1 MSVVRLYGSRPTQCG
16 YCAAK
21 KESRQYVLEAIS
33 LAIDDYQALID
44 RGWRRSGMHLYQPDR
59 DHICCV
65 PYTIRLHAPQFTPS
79 KAHVRVQRKL
89 DAFLEHRPTG
99 SKKRKRPD
107 DDEAGPQ
114 PKKTSPSP
122 TCAMLQAQLE
132 TVVWAYLEPYID
144 DTAAASAILQP
155 KIQVRPQ
162 QVLRVH
168 RRTTSAGAAHQGDS
182 IQDDRSRDVHVAGG
196 PRDQRLCTTARRSS
210 TLRSHAHPMPT
221 SVSAADV
228 AAAIAARMTLPSS
241 DMSVSAVNGFLNF
254 CLADE
259 PAPATAPPPSPL
271 PAPASRQRSKR
282 DWVLETVRPINT
294 PEIYDVY
301 KAYQAHVHADTAV
314 TPSSFESF
322 LVQSPLPAVPGS
334 AEGSFFQLYR
344 LDGELVAVGV
354 IDVLG
359 ANWSS
364 VYFFYKPNYAH
375 LQLGTYS
382 ALREIARCTRG
393 YYYMGYYIGSCVKMQ
408 YKARFTPSE
417 LLCPKTLTFVPLTP
431 DVQARADADASKVV
445 QLATSP
451 LVASTPQDDDVIDAI
466 VLVFPDCA
474 VCVKDA
480 KASLHP
486 VVLEHLSDFAAM
498 VGPHLAS
505 RLRVQMF

>member
-59 DHICCV
+59 DEICCV

-89 DAFLEHRPTG
+89 EAFLEHRNG

-107 DDEAGPQ
+107 DDDEAGPQ
-114 PKKTSPSP
+114 AKKTSPSP
-122 TCAMLQAQLE
+122 TCVLLQTQLE
-132 TVVWAYLEPYID
+132 TAVWAYLESWID
-144 DTAAASAILQP
+144 DTAAAKTTLQP
-155 KIQVRPQ
+155 KIQVQ
-162 QVLRVH
+162 
-168 RRTTSAGAAHQGDS
+168 RTKATASKAIDRGAYTSPVAHAISAYLKKHATAS
-182 IQDDRSRDVHVAGG
+182 I
-196 PRDQRLCTTARRSS
+196 
-210 TLRSHAHPMPT
+210 
-221 SVSAADV
+221 SAADV
-228 AAAIAARMTLPSS
+228 AVAIAARMTLPSS
-241 DMSVSAVNGFLNF
+241 DMTVSAVNGFLNF
-254 CLADE
+254 SVDDE
-259 PAPATAPPPSPL
+259 PALVSAPPTSPL
-271 PAPASRQRSKR
+271 QTPASPRHSSKR
-282 DWVLETVRPINT
+282 DWVLETVRPVNT

-301 KAYQAHVHADTAV
+301 KAYQAHVHDDNAV

-364 VYFFYKPNYAH
+364 VYFFYKPKYAH

-382 ALREIARCTRG
+382 VLREIARCTRG
-393 YYYMGYYIGSCVKMQ
+393 NYYMGYYIGSCVKMQ

-445 QLATSP
+445 QLAPATTLASP
-451 LVASTPQDDDVIDAI
+451 PQDDAVDAI
-466 VLVFPDCA
+466 ELVFTDC
-474 VCVKDA
+474 VVSVKDA
-480 KASLHP
+480 RASLHP
-486 VVLEHLSDFAAM
+486 VVLQHLVDFAAM
-498 VGPHLAS
+498 VGPHLTS